1 MKRAFALT
9 AVALLALRAGAT
21 AQSGNGV
28 PVVTLEQAR
37 QRAQSV
43 DARGVAARGQV
54 ETAAWERRSALT
66 DLVTPHLSAGT
77 SYTRFS
83 DPFFNFGTGA
93 ISPSATSATLQASY
107 TLLGRGKFSEVKRAR
122 ASFESAVAT
131 ETATDFRVAL
141 AIDGAYFGVLSAREL
156 QTVAKERLARAR
168 EQLAIARVR
177 VQSGAAIATDS
188 LQLVLEASRAQLDL
202 LRRDSALAVARLR
215 LGSGIGISG
224 PAEAAPIDTAAPQ
237 SLPFSQDEAI
247 AELRL
252 RGPELN
258 AARAI
263 ERHASAALATQRE
276 AYLPEITVG
285 ATMGAYD
292 ADFFP
297 SALNRSQFVLNVS
310 LPIWNGGQRE
320 LAMAR
325 ARADRNT
332 ARAEREERERAA
344 AEVMAAAYN
353 GYQTARASIELAQVG
368 VAAASEGYRV
378 QGSRYREGATT
389 ILDLLEAQVALS
401 EAEAALVQSRYAV
414 RLALAQLEGLLGR
427 RIFTP

>member
-1 MKRAFALT
+1 MKRALALT
-9 AVALLALRAGAT
+9 AVALLAMRAGAA

-37 QRAQSV
+37 QRAQSM
-43 DARGVAARGQV
+43 DSRGVAARGQV
-54 ETAAWERRSALT
+54 ETAAWERRSAFT
-66 DLVTPHLSAGT
+66 DLVTPHVSAGT

-107 TLLGRGKFSEVKRAR
+107 TVLGRGKLSEVKRAR
-122 ASFESAVAT
+122 ASFESAIANESVT
-131 ETATDFRVAL
+131 EYRIAL
-141 AIDGAYFGVLSAREL
+141 AIDGAFYGILADHEL
-156 QTVAKERLARAR
+156 RSVATERLARAQ

-188 LQLVLEASRAQLDL
+188 LQLVLEANRARLDL
-202 LRRDSALAVARLR
+202 LRRDSALAVSRLR
-215 LGSGIGISG
+215 LGSGIGLSG
-224 PAEAAPIDTAAPQ
+224 PAEAAPIETAAPQ
-237 SLPFSQDEAI
+237 PLPFTQDEAI

-263 ERHASAALATQRE
+263 ERHAGAALATQRE
-276 AYLPEITVG
+276 AYLPEVTIG

-292 ADFFP
+292 AEFFP
-297 SALNRSQFVLNVS
+297 SALNRSQLVLNVS

-320 LAMAR
+320 LAIAR

-332 ARAEREERERAA
+332 ARAEREQRERAA

-353 GYQTARASIELAQVG
+353 GYQTARLSIDLANAG
-368 VAAASEGYRV
+368 VVAASENYRV
-378 QGSRYREGATT
+378 QGARYREGATT

-401 EAEAALVQSRYAV
+401 EAQATLVQSRYAV